1 MTQGKLLIVL
11 AAVSL
16 VRPAAAQAPA
26 PDASRHPDF
35 AGIWNSS
42 TATPLERPTRFKD
55 KEFFTPEE
63 AAQWERQTRAQ
74 GEEPP
79 ARAASARGFGAS
91 YNAAFYEFDVHVLKS
106 LRTSIITDPPDG
118 RIPALTP
125 KAAAERHRRQELL
138 QHPGGA
144 KELGLQDQCLIFPVA
159 VPPMFPYRYNSNYQI
174 VQTGSDLMVNAE
186 LNHDT
191 RIIHL
196 DGRPHVP
203 SKVRLW
209 SGDSVGHW
217 EANTLVVDTANF
229 NDGGG
234 FYGDAGGMY
243 GWDRNLHVVERFSLL
258 DANTILYRF
267 EVDDSTACTR
277 PFKGELTMARSK
289 GPIYEYACHEG
300 NYALPNLLSGFRATE
315 AGAATPIRPK
325 K

>member
-1 MTQGKLLIVL
+1 MTQRRLLVSL
-11 AAVSL
+11 AAVWF
-16 VRPAAAQAPA
+16 VHTAAAQAPT

-35 AGIWNSS
+35 AGVWNSS
-42 TATPLERPTRFKD
+42 TATPIERPAKFKD
-55 KEFFTPEE
+55 KEFFTPQE
-63 AAQWERQTRAQ
+63 AADFERQTRAQ

-79 ARAASARGFGAS
+79 PRAASARGFGNS

-125 KAAAERHRRQELL
+125 KAAAEKHRRTELL
-138 QHPGGA
+138 KKPGGA
-144 KELGLQDQCLIFPVA
+144 RELGLQDQCLIFPVA

-174 VQTGSDLMVNAE
+174 VQTGNDLMVNAE

-196 DGRPHVP
+196 DGRPHAP
-203 SKVRLW
+203 SRVRLW
-209 SGDSVGHW
+209 SGDSIGHW
-217 EANTLVVDTANF
+217 EGSTLVVDTANF
-229 NDGGG
+229 NDAGG

-267 EVDDSTACTR
+267 EVDDATAYTR

-315 AGAATPIRPK
+315 TDAAPPIRPK